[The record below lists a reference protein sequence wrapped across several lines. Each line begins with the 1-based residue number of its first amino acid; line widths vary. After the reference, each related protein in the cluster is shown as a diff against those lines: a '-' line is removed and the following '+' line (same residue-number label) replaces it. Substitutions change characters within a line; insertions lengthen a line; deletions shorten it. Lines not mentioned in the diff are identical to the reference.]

1 MTNRA
6 SLTDSQEAVY
16 NFIVSFIREHGF
28 SPTIREIQ
36 SNFNYQSSN
45 SVVIHLNNLRSKGYI
60 TKSSTKEKMKTRTI
74 RLVDDI
80 IGNYTID
87 TVFLNKA
94 LKNLKERGYSI
105 EANVAVE
112 FLKEL
117 KVNIV

>member
-1 MTNRA
+1 MQQ
-6 SLTDSQEAVY
+6 SVY
-16 NFIVSFIREHGF
+16 NFVVASIREHGF

-36 SNFNYQSSN
+36 AEFDFRSSN
-45 SVVIHLNNLRSKGYI
+45 SVVIHLNNLRAKGYI
-60 TKSSTKEKMKTRTI
+60 TKSSSKEKMRTRTI

-87 TVFLNKA
+87 TGFLNKA
-94 LKNLKERGYSI
+94 LKNLKERGYKI

-112 FLKEL
+112 LLKEL

>member
-1 MTNRA
+1 MANR
-6 SLTDSQEAVY
+6 SPLTDGQQAIFKFV
-16 NFIVSFIREHGF
+16 VAFIRENGF
-28 SPTIREIQ
+28 GPTIREIQ
-36 SNFNYQSSN
+36 GEFNYRSSN

-60 TKSSTKEKMKTRTI
+60 TKSSTKDKMKTRTI

-87 TVFLNKA
+87 TGFLNKA
-94 LKNLKERGYSI
+94 IKNLKERGYEI
-105 EANVAVE
+105 EANLAVE

>member
-1 MTNRA
+1 MA
-6 SLTDSQEAVY
+6 GKAPLTEMQQSVY
-16 NFIVSFIREHGF
+16 NFIVAYIRENGF

-36 SNFNYQSSN
+36 AEFGFKSSN
-45 SVVIHLNNLRSKGYI
+45 SAVMHIDNLRIKGYI
-60 TKSSTKEKMKTRTI
+60 TKSSSKDKMRTRTI

-87 TVFLNKA
+87 TGFLNKS
-94 LKNLKERGYSI
+94 LKSLKERGYDI

-112 FLKEL
+112 LLKEL